1 MATRKC
7 GNVKNAKNAEKVKNA
22 GNAKNAEKVKNAGN
36 VLPNREYNTI
46 W

>member
-7 GNVKNAKNAEKVKNA
+7 ENAKMRKMRKR